1 MIFQICA
8 LASSSG
14 WECSA
19 CTLVN
24 SSSDQLCSACERWVG
39 YQPKSNF
46 FCQVR
51 SLPCLVSHLF
61 AHLKH
66 FSLFRLKSFENKS
79 YFRPRQPEED
89 KFPPS
94 KPGNWVCKVAV
105 WFCLTS
111 RNQKTLQE
119 YCKRPNK
126 RLIEMTRCVLTRT
139 LNGNLPAQCAPLPNR
154 SWKVKRR
161 AVLGWWD
168 LSRWLWG

>member
-1 MIFQICA
+1 MWHVQRWACEACTLENENEASNCAACAQPRKASRFYVCCISQAFYTSSYLISMIFKICA

-39 YQPKSNF
+39 CQPASNYF
-46 FCQVR
+46 FQVW

-61 AHLKH
+61 AHLKT
-66 FSLFRLKSFENKS
+66 FLFFRLKSFEKKS
-79 YFRPRQPEED
+79 YYRPRQPEED

-105 WFCLTS
+105 WFCL
-111 RNQKTLQE
+111 
-119 YCKRPNK
+119 
-126 RLIEMTRCVLTRT
+126 
-139 LNGNLPAQCAPLPNR
+139 A
-154 SWKVKRR
+154 
-161 AVLGWWD
+161 
-168 LSRWLWG
+168 